1 MMQINAAQEWL
12 DNLPAGSESR
22 YTQAWE
28 EFALNSRPVATL
40 VGSYD
45 TGKSS
50 LLRRLLI
57 DSGQSVPGWLTI
69 SARHETFESNT
80 VEIGDCLV
88 RDTPGFAVDANDI
101 RGQSNSSRA
110 LDAVG
115 LTDLAI
121 VVVTPQLVTSERDLF
136 RRLIHRNWPARSLWF
151 VISRFDEAGADP
163 EYNLPGYEDLCE
175 RKVTELRDLFDLSP
189 DVPVFVVAQDPFQE
203 VGPDNDVSAAV
214 WDKYRS
220 WDGMNALRDQLMR
233 VTAASLIDY
242 RAAAADRYWTIAV
255 ADALAALRGELATCE
270 ENARIAAQ
278 GLARRDAW
286 ASELDSIDQAAIAS
300 LEGLIASVVDQWFRR
315 PDTPRLDLQSEIESS
330 LTHWFA
336 QHDSHLQRLQRS
348 IGKAVERDHRQPS
361 WNGFAALVAELHSE
375 TTADSSPPAARKTA
389 DHVEEVGTHV
399 LKIMKAL
406 ATDEGAVKRT
416 TATASSKSVTA
427 GRTTAVGNKAAA
439 ARKTAGST
447 GAGTS
452 NVGRYISAAEAAL
465 PLAILVAKLIDEQR
479 PTDVDQTQGWHK
491 PQKRQHVIDSCTDQA
506 RATWESYVGYTPTL
520 ITEETADQV
529 RLEAELRE
537 AVSQLGAAIAAGDSL
552 LGGD

>member
-12 DNLPAGSESR
+12 DNLPGGSESR
-22 YTQAWE
+22 YTRAWE

-57 DSGQSVPGWLTI
+57 DSGRSVPDWLTI
-69 SARHETFESNT
+69 SARHETFESNS

-88 RDTPGFAVDANDI
+88 RDTPGFAVDAKDI

-121 VVVTPQLVTSERDLF
+121 AVVTPQLVTSDRDLF
-136 RRLIHRNWPARSLWF
+136 RRLINRNWPASALWF

-163 EYNLPGYEDLCE
+163 EYNLAGYEDLCA
-175 RKVTELRDLFDLSP
+175 RKVAELRDLFDLSP

-242 RAAAADRYWTIAV
+242 RAAAADRYWTTAV
-255 ADALAALRGELATCE
+255 ADTLAILRDELAKCE
-270 ENARIAAQ
+270 ENARVAAQ
-278 GLARRDAW
+278 GLSRRDAW
-286 ASELDSIDQAAIAS
+286 ASELGSIDQAAKAS
-300 LEGLIASVVDQWFRR
+300 LEGLIASVVDQWLSR
-315 PDTPRLDLQSEIESS
+315 PDTPLVHLQSEIEGS
-330 LTHWFA
+330 LTHWFT

-348 IGKAVERDHRQPS
+348 ISKAVERDHRQPS
-361 WNGFAALVAELHSE
+361 WNGFAALVAELHSS
-375 TTADSSPPAARKTA
+375 TTAGNPPPAAGKTA
-389 DHVEEVGTHV
+389 DRVEEVGTHV

-406 ATDEGAVKRT
+406 ATDEGAAKRT
-416 TATASSKSVTA
+416 TTAASKAATGRRTAAAGSKAAAT
-427 GRTTAVGNKAAA
+427 GRTT
-439 ARKTAGST
+439 GSA

-452 NVGRYISAAEAAL
+452 NIGRYISAAEAAL
-465 PLAILVAKLIDEQR
+465 PLAVLVAKLIDEQQT
-479 PTDVDQTQGWHK
+479 TDVDQTQGRQN
-491 PQKRQHVIDSCTDQA
+491 PQKRQSLIDSCTDQA
-506 RATWESYVGYTPTL
+506 RATWEPYVGYTRTL

-529 RLEAELRE
+529 QLEAELRE
-537 AVSQLGAAIAAGDSL
+537 AVSQLRAAIAVGESL